1 MKRKKTVL
9 AMLAASLILCVG
21 CVAGEESGPSAE
33 VSETSEI
40 AQTTSAES
48 EDSRAEESENGVSE
62 ETSGEESKEMN
73 DALNERVPLPER
85 VRVQSNLDFD
95 NRGQKMG
102 DNDGPAYCVYS
113 KMGYNKASMDVLI
126 SQIRVNN
133 IRKSDGRFV
142 NMYMFLG
149 CDVYSAPDGW
159 WVNCFDSGFCYSGS
173 DPAWHLFYNIYKPA
187 VDGQYGWYESKV
199 RLDPTHDYRLTLDT
213 SFENERA
220 KLTVYD
226 LTDGRDVDEVTFGV
240 KDLRSDGTTTSYLMD
255 FAIDFPDNTKLGPDG
270 KPSDNWSDIVLYNT
284 DEDLFLQNVNVEN
297 VVIRKNGKVLD
308 WDAGVTDHRAMWPDC
323 SNKEID
329 YACTYLVCDED
340 DYDVCFRVDL
350 DMNR

>member
-21 CVAGEESGPSAE
+21 CGAGEESGPSAE

-73 DALNERVPLPER
+73 DVLNERVPLPER

-113 KMGYNKASMDVLI
+113 GMGYNMASMDVLI

-142 NMYMFLG
+142 
-149 CDVYSAPDGW
+149 
-159 WVNCFDSGFCYSGS
+159 
-173 DPAWHLFYNIYKPA
+173 K
-187 VDGQYGWYESKV
+187 
-199 RLDPTHDYRLTLDT
+199 
-213 SFENERA
+213 RA
-220 KLTVYD
+220 L
-226 LTDGRDVDEVTFGV
+226 
-240 KDLRSDGTTTSYLMD
+240 S
-255 FAIDFPDNTKLGPDG
+255 
-270 KPSDNWSDIVLYNT
+270 
-284 DEDLFLQNVNVEN
+284 QNL
-297 VVIRKNGKVLD
+297 I
-308 WDAGVTDHRAMWPDC
+308 
-323 SNKEID
+323 
-329 YACTYLVCDED
+329 
-340 DYDVCFRVDL
+340 
-350 DMNR
+350 